1 MNVTQRRV
9 FDTWP
14 LHDRYMQVAMLVF
27 FVSDG
32 AAQAWT
38 GLSLVIPSLGVG
50 LLGGTNYVQARIRP
64 RRDRPSPFK
73 FP

>member
-1 MNVTQRRV
+1 
-9 FDTWP
+9 
-14 LHDRYMQVAMLVF
+14 MQVAMLVF